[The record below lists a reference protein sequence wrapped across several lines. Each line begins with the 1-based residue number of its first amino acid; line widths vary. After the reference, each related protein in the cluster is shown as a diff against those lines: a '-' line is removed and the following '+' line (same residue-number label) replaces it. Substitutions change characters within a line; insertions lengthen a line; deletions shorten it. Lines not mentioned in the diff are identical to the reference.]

1 MANEF
6 DWLLNSLLL
15 VLGFG
20 ALFINHKTLLRA
32 AAAIACSLL
41 FVLFSLDLMDTS
53 VISNLGLI
61 LINSFYLFKV
71 FTLEHYD
78 TN

>member
-6 DWLLNSLLL
+6 DWLLNTLLL

-20 ALFINHKTLLRA
+20 ALFINHRTLLRIA
-32 AAAIACSLL
+32 AVMACSLL
-41 FVLFSLDLMDTS
+41 FVLFSLDLMGTS

-71 FTLEHYD
+71 FTTEQYD
-78 TN
+78 AH

>member
-1 MANEF
+1 MTNEF
-6 DWLLNSLLL
+6 DWLLNTLLL

-20 ALFINHKTLLRA
+20 ALFINHRTLLRIA
-32 AAAIACSLL
+32 AVMACSLL
-41 FVLFSLDLMDTS
+41 FVLFSLDLMNTS

-71 FTLEHYD
+71 FTTEQYD
-78 TN
+78 AN

>member
-6 DWLLNSLLL
+6 DWLLNTLLL

-20 ALFINHKTLLRA
+20 ALFINHRTLLRIA
-32 AAAIACSLL
+32 AVMACSLL
-41 FVLFSLDLMDTS
+41 FVLFSLDLMNTS

-71 FTLEHYD
+71 FTTEQYD
-78 TN
+78 AN

>member
-6 DWLLNSLLL
+6 DWLLNTLLL

-20 ALFINHKTLLRA
+20 ALFINHRTLLRIA
-32 AAAIACSLL
+32 AVMACSLL
-41 FVLFSLDLMDTS
+41 FVLFSLDLMGTS

-71 FTLEHYD
+71 FTADQYD
-78 TN
+78 TH

>member
-1 MANEF
+1 MTNEF
-6 DWLLNSLLL
+6 DWLLNTLLL

-20 ALFINHKTLLRA
+20 ALFINHRTLLRIA
-32 AAAIACSLL
+32 AVIACSLL
-41 FVLFSLDLMDTS
+41 FVLFSLDLMNTS

-71 FTLEHYD
+71 FTTEQYD
-78 TN
+78 AN

>member
-1 MANEF
+1 MTNEF
-6 DWLLNSLLL
+6 DWLLNTLLL

-20 ALFINHKTLLRA
+20 ALFINHRTLLRIA
-32 AAAIACSLL
+32 AVMACGLL
-41 FVLFSLDLMDTS
+41 FVLFSLDLMNTS

-71 FTLEHYD
+71 FTTEQYD
-78 TN
+78 AN